1 MPPFELNEIYIQ
13 LNRSV
18 GIIVDRSSS
27 PKIETEDR
35 MQLLA
40 RTQLASMI
48 TTHGVNAM
56 TRSGLVTAETGNRNT
71 SE

>member
-56 TRSGLVTAETGNRNT
+56 T
-71 SE
+71 